1 MKKVCTVD
9 RSGNWNGNCECG
21 VKAKLCK
28 SGKPGP
34 YLGRQFWGC
43 GTWTILK
50 GRGDCNL
57 FKWADE
63 T

>member
-1 MKKVCTVD
+1 MD
-9 RSGNWNGNCECG
+9 SQGQWNGQCECG

-28 SGKPGP
+28 SNRPGP
-34 YLGRQFWGC
+34 GLGRKFYGC
-43 GTWTILK
+43 GTWTLLK

-63 T
+63 VQTK